1 MQFND
6 FFKLFIIIIFL
17 LNSFILSLKQ
27 ELIQEYQKIYFLK
40 KKDKIAIIR
49 NCYYR
54 ILCIYVSVMASE

>member
-40 KKDKIAIIR
+40 KKDKIAII
-49 NCYYR
+49 
-54 ILCIYVSVMASE
+54 I

>member
-40 KKDKIAIIR
+40 KKR
-49 NCYYR
+49 QNCYYY
-54 ILCIYVSVMASE
+54 IEFYVYMYP